1 MSGPENRVYRCFM
14 YIALLNHTAP
24 IEEIDYLLAD
34 HVEWLVKHFREGHF
48 LAAGKAASRADGVI
62 LARPMPRLKLDAVL
76 ASDPF
81 VVKHMSKYEVIE
93 FSASRTA
100 PELRLINEALVH

>member
-1 MSGPENRVYRCFM
+1 MF
-14 YIALLNHTAP
+14 IALLNHTAP

-34 HVEWLVKHFREGHF
+34 HMEWLAKHFQQGHF
-48 LAAGKAASRADGVI
+48 LAAGKSSIKADGVI
-62 LARPMPRLKLDAVL
+62 VTRPMPRGKIDAVL

-93 FSASRTA
+93 FSATRTS
-100 PELRLINEALVH
+100 PELRLINEALVR

>member
-1 MSGPENRVYRCFM
+1 MSGPENRVYLCFM

-34 HVEWLVKHFREGHF
+34 HMEWLVKHFRQGHF
-48 LAAGKAASRADGVI
+48 LAAGKAASRSDGVI
-62 LARPMPRLKLDAVL
+62 LVRPMLRGKLDAVL

>member
-1 MSGPENRVYRCFM
+1 
-14 YIALLNHTAP
+14 
-24 IEEIDYLLAD
+24 
-34 HVEWLVKHFREGHF
+34 
-48 LAAGKAASRADGVI
+48 
-62 LARPMPRLKLDAVL
+62 VL